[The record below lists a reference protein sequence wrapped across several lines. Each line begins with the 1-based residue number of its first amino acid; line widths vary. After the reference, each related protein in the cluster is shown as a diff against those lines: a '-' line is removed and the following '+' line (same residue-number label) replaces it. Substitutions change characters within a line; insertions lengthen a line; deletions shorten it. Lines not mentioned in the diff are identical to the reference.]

1 MLGIILEGID
11 FFPDSQMQIK
21 LPKQSNKYFYF
32 DLVFF
37 LLKIYFRT
45 LTIRA
50 GYLLKK
56 APCNLHRGSSS
67 NKTDQLISCFNLSCS
82 SGDGDDGAYDDDVD
96 ATSFPARLPPASS
109 PFPRVPRNYLFSS
122 IG

>member
-67 NKTDQLISCFNLSCS
+67 NKIDQQSVVLICL
-82 SGDGDDGAYDDDVD
+82 A
-96 ATSFPARLPPASS
+96 LPVMAMM
-109 PFPRVPRNYLFSS
+109 VHMTMM
-122 IG
+122 